1 VRLQLRCAWTGA
13 ALVALTASGSG
24 GRARADVSAA
34 THLTLFT
41 EPSSVNEGVR
51 VIHPQTEVA
60 ASHGGF
66 GISAGYE
73 LDIVSGATAR
83 VYAPGDAPDAV
94 SGATFSDTRHAAR
107 GGLAFETASVAI
119 NAGYSYGWESDYQS
133 HTLTVAARGDFL
145 DRNFSL
151 TLGYT
156 RNFDRVCDRAN
167 TLATGPLERQPLPT
181 SDGCFQADSLDTT
194 TRDLTID
201 SFEPALSWTATP
213 TTLLQLGATLQILD
227 GFQSNPYRAVRLG
240 TEGREPQERL
250 PQFRQ
255 RYALF
260 LKAHQAVPLLKSAV
274 RVGGRVYRD
283 TWDVTAATADGEWLQ
298 YLGPSLVAGV
308 RGRYHRQ
315 TGAVFFR
322 DATGLRNR
330 GPTGEYWTGD
340 RELAPLT
347 NLLMGAKLS
356 FVKQPPPEGRPFI
369 DELEIGVRFDL
380 MFYRDDPGNPNSDRN
395 HAQIIQAGAEL
406 RF

>member
-1 VRLQLRCAWTGA
+1 MQLKRLRIAA
-13 ALVALTASGSG
+13 ALVLVGASGG
-24 GRARADVSAA
+24 TARADVQAA

-41 EPSSVNEGVR
+41 EPSESNDGVR
-51 VIHPQTEVA
+51 VIHPQTEVSA
-60 ASHGGF
+60 THTGF

-73 LDIVSGATAR
+73 MDIVSGATAR

-107 GGLAFETASVAI
+107 GGLAFETASVAL

-133 HTLTVAARGDFL
+133 HTLTVAARGDFME
-145 DRNFSL
+145 RNFSL
-151 TLGYT
+151 SLGYT

-181 SDGCFQADSLDTT
+181 SDGCFQVDSVDTT
-194 TRDLTID
+194 TRRLTID
-201 SFEPALSWTATP
+201 SFEPALSWTVTP
-213 TTLLQLGATLQILD
+213 LTLLQLGATLQILD
-227 GFQSNPYRAVRLG
+227 GFQSNPYRQVRLG
-240 TEGREPQERL
+240 TEGREPQESL

-260 LKAHQAVPLLKSAV
+260 MRAHQAIPLLKSAV
-274 RVGGRVYRD
+274 RVAGRLYRD

-298 YLGPSLVAGV
+298 YLGPSLIAGV

-315 TGAVFFR
+315 TGAIFFR
-322 DATGLRNR
+322 DATGLRVQ
-330 GPTGEYWTGD
+330 GPTGQYWTGD
-340 RELAPLT
+340 RELAPFT

-356 FVKQPPPEGRPFI
+356 FVRQPPPEGQPFI

-380 MFYRDDPGNPNSDRN
+380 MFYRDAPTNPNSDRN